1 MYSIGCHFCYN
12 RVVYSC
18 HWAIPLLLRY
28 QIMVSHAPCRGR
40 GRREGEGEGRERR
53 EGGRGRR
60 EGGRGGE
67 EEDKKQ
73 SSMPNKL

>member
-40 GRREGEGEGRERR
+40 GGREREKGGRGGRERR
-53 EGGRGRR
+53 EGGRERKEGGR
-60 EGGRGGE
+60 EGGGGGR
-67 EEDKKQ
+67 
-73 SSMPNKL
+73 